1 MSARSPS
8 GTSCL
13 SYTTPAPRTGNTKR
27 QEIKDLLK
35 TLEQTMPGLR
45 ERIFGAIQRYPLK
58 GWAPDRTRTRSPR
71 RSE

>member
-1 MSARSPS
+1 
-8 GTSCL
+8 
-13 SYTTPAPRTGNTKR
+13 
-27 QEIKDLLK
+27 
-35 TLEQTMPGLR
+35 MPGLR